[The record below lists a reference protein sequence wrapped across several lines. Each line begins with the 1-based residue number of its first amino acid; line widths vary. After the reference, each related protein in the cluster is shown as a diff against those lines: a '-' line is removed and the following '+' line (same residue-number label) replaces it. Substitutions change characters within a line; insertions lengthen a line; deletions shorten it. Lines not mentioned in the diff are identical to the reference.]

1 MGPARHHAAIGGRE
15 RELPRR
21 VGLRASHV
29 RTRATPRRRRRGRP
43 RPGRAARHVA
53 RRRKEMS
60 AITRR
65 TGRRRSTAAPE
76 GGARRAAAVAVA
88 VAALALGLA
97 ACGSS
102 LRDEGGKKA
111 EQQAGSGP
119 RPIKLASVLRLL
131 HWPVRRDAPGLLRA
145 RGRAGEAVRRDQGRR
160 GHLPGTRRRRRRLRD
175 QRPRRDHPRPV
186 QGLKVRSVAAVY
198 PEFYALTV
206 RKGLAGKIRSID
218 DLKGRKVAISKI
230 GSASWAFLQFVTRGA
245 GLKEGDVKM
254 LQLGGIDTIVAGLK
268 AGKVDAAVT
277 WQPGTA
283 QVQDTGIGNVL
294 VDVLR
299 PADHRRLLRS
309 PTSLGMTLAVR
320 DELIEKNPEVVQR
333 AVRALNE
340 ANAWIR
346 QHSARDLADA
356 IAPLAPGVDRRVLTD
371 AVKASIPMLPRTAAI
386 RGSAFRSSAEV
397 LKDAG
402 VIEDIPPTREVF
414 SCQFATC
421 VK

>member
-1 MGPARHHAAIGGRE
+1 M
-15 RELPRR
+15 
-21 VGLRASHV
+21 
-29 RTRATPRRRRRGRP
+29 
-43 RPGRAARHVA
+43 
-53 RRRKEMS
+53 
-60 AITRR
+60 
-65 TGRRRSTAAPE
+65 
-76 GGARRAAAVAVA
+76 
-88 VAALALGLA
+88 
-97 ACGSS
+97 
-102 LRDEGGKKA
+102 
-111 EQQAGSGP
+111 
-119 RPIKLASVLRLL
+119 
-131 HWPVRRDAPGLLRA
+131 
-145 RGRAGEAVRRDQGRR
+145 
-160 GHLPGTRRRRRRLRD
+160 
-175 QRPRRDHPRPV
+175 
-186 QGLKVRSVAAVY
+186 RSVAAVY

-333 AVRALNE
+333 AVRALNK

-346 QHSARDLADA
+346 QHSARELRTRS
-356 IAPLAPGVDRRVLTD
+356 RRSRP
-371 AVKASIPMLPRTAAI
+371 ASTGA
-386 RGSAFRSSAEV
+386 S
-397 LKDAG
+397 
-402 VIEDIPPTREVF
+402 
-414 SCQFATC
+414 
-421 VK
+421 